1 MFVFTV
7 RSFVDKTGADGLT
20 EQGGGWLQRTQDR
33 EGSSNF
39 ETKISIQVFPLFVA
53 YNGLVTTTTTMTMMT
68 GKGLTTYF
76 KHFFL
81 ETCSSFRVCC
91 LSLYLLCCIQKASTF
106 TAADVTKMKGP
117 RELESLFTCSTLI

>member
-1 MFVFTV
+1 MLFVFTV

-53 YNGLVTTTTTMTMMT
+53 YNGLVTTTTTMMT

-76 KHFFL
+76 
-81 ETCSSFRVCC
+81 
-91 LSLYLLCCIQKASTF
+91 
-106 TAADVTKMKGP
+106 
-117 RELESLFTCSTLI
+117 